1 MTKKSD
7 ICRLNQTKNRVS
19 MNFSRFNSKKNGEK
33 ILCRPGLG
41 PKNKE
46 LAGPGPG
53 PGLKN
58 KTLPGPDLDQKI
70 KLYRVRTVTLKN

>member
-1 MTKKSD
+1 
-7 ICRLNQTKNRVS
+7 
-19 MNFSRFNSKKNGEK
+19 MNFSRSNSKKNGEK

-58 KTLPGPDLDQKI
+58 KTLPGPDRDRDQKI
-70 KLYRVRTVTLKN
+70 KLYRVRTGTLKN

>member
-1 MTKKSD
+1 
-7 ICRLNQTKNRVS
+7 
-19 MNFSRFNSKKNGEK
+19 MNFSRSNSKKNGEK

-53 PGLKN
+53 PGPGLKI
-58 KTLPGPDLDQKI
+58 KTLPGPDRDRDQKI
-70 KLYRVRTVTLKN
+70 ELYRVRTGTLKN